1 MQKKGL
7 NDNSDT
13 LSYTKH
19 KGHPQAGVE
28 NVKISSNFYHYGD
41 EEVCYSLVYN
51 VGKEGIYL
59 QRTTVSL
66 KTDAIASIAAELSA
80 GCHT

>member
-41 EEVCYSLVYN
+41 EESL
-51 VGKEGIYL
+51 L
-59 QRTTVSL
+59 QFGVQCWQGRHLLTTYYRQF
-66 KTDAIASIAAELSA
+66 EN
-80 GCHT
+80 